1 MAIVISGVNNN
12 DKITAADGTI
22 DLLSGVSYADTIT
35 APGFTANGNITAASI
50 DIGSGIQLGNAGIVT
65 ATTFVGNL
73 NGNINGSAGTLL
85 LQTSGSERIRIGAQ
99 GQIGIAGANYG
110 TSGQVL
116 TSQGSGSAATW
127 STVSGTT
134 INNNA
139 ANRVITGEGGTTL
152 NGESTLTYDGD
163 GLLSMTSS
171 SGPAEITLVAPSAND
186 SGIYFNDGSNDGAI
200 SYDHSTRNMNF
211 RANSQTKF
219 RIEGDTKTLKIQRP
233 DSSAVDI
240 VLAKAQRWG
249 YSNSWQGLMIG
260 NPAVGNMSS
269 LFLNYDPSSNVS
281 GSFAGDGREIVVRKN
296 AKMIVPNNAD
306 DAFYN
311 AIEFNCGGSRDDG
324 VSRFRQGIIV
334 SNDSA
339 DANVLDDYETGEWT
353 GSINSGT
360 ANINNPWYVKIG
372 KLVIG
377 GGNITAISDTSSSN
391 SIIVSGLPFSN
402 SGGNSGSGAVG
413 ASKNDKFDRMI
424 RCYVSGTTVRFMVSS
439 LSTGSHDYL
448 RHSSMVQSSG
458 SITFGFNYQTA

>member
-1 MAIVISGVNNN
+1 MAIVISGENNN

-22 DLLSGVSYADTIT
+22 DLLSGVNYADTIT

-402 SGGNSGSGAVG
+402 SGGNSGSGSVS
-413 ASKNDKFDRMI
+413 ASKNNQFDKMV